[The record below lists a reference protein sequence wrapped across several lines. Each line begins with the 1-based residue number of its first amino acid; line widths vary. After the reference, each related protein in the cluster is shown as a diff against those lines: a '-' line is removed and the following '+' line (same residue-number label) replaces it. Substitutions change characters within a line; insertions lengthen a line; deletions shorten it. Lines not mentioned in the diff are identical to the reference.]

1 MPVSHLTL
9 TVSHLPTS
17 TSFFLSCLQPLG
29 YQFIGRHDDYIGFG
43 QKQGEPADFW
53 VTERKPGGAN
63 SAVHVAF
70 PAPSRDAVGSFF
82 ISALKA
88 GGTIHFEPKCRDS
101 QSAYFSA
108 AVIDLDGNSIEAVYR
123 SGASVV
129 ASEAGGPTIALLEN
143 GSVVSK
149 VSKSSR
155 ATSVRSESI
164 APPRSEAKSRAVSRA
179 PTSVAP
185 TSVAPSAYERESTYD
200 RERSAPTT
208 VSRAQPASQSY
219 TVHTV
224 QTVQKPVDDGS
235 KAAKTIVGTLIGAA
249 AGAAIAYAMVMGDS
263 QSSSD
268 ENTSKSS
275 PHYTP
280 EHHQLMGPP
289 SQVSH
294 SEEQRYRALEAPP
307 TRSVYTSAS
316 APRSTLSRSHT
327 SKNPRASTIYE
338 GTEFF
343 DDHGRRASDG
353 SVFSIPEDAPLRA
366 IEYPASMNGW
376 RDEYSPST
384 FISSYAADKP
394 RAGSVHSVSTVKAS
408 QANSQRRHSH
418 DDRDTYSTHSNGS
431 KVYRAASTHS
441 NNSHHYSTTK
451 SAKDKDG
458 AGSVASSTRS
468 AHNIPLPAGSQATY
482 YSPASSHQG
491 KSVISARNVPL
502 PDSVADLD
510 VNSHV
515 TPDDSI
521 SQIGSR
527 SARSSHSHH
536 SKHSKASRHSSK
548 SKFEEVVKPA
558 DSVSQVSRASQRTIK
573 AEGSRAGSKVSSWR
587 SQVV

>member
-53 VTERKPGGAN
+53 VTERKPGGPP

-88 GGTIHFEPKCRDS
+88 GGTIHNEPKCRDS
-101 QSAYFSA
+101 QTGFFSA

-123 SGASVV
+123 TGGSVV
-129 ASEAGGPTIALLEN
+129 ASEAGPTIALLEN

-149 VSKSSR
+149 ASKSSR

-164 APPRSEAKSRAVSRA
+164 ATPRSEAKSRAVTAVSRA

-185 TSVAPSAYERESTYD
+185 SSIAPTAYERESTYE
-200 RERSAPTT
+200 RERYAPSA
-208 VSRAQPASQSY
+208 VSRPSQPAPPTY
-219 TVHTV
+219 TVQTV

-235 KAAKTIVGTLIGAA
+235 KAAKTIIGTLIGAA
-249 AGAAIAYAMVMGDS
+249 AGAAIAYAMVKGDS
-263 QSSSD
+263 ESSSD
-268 ENTSKSS
+268 ANTSNPS
-275 PHYTP
+275 PQYTP

-289 SQVSH
+289 SQVSQ
-294 SEEQRYRALEAPP
+294 SEGQRYRALEGPS
-307 TRSVYTSAS
+307 TRSVYTAAS
-316 APRSTLSRSHT
+316 APRSTLSRSQT

-343 DDHGRRASDG
+343 DDHGRGASDG
-353 SVFSIPEDAPLRA
+353 SVFSIPEHGPLRA
-366 IEYPASMNGW
+366 IEYPASHNEW

-394 RAGSVHSVSTVKAS
+394 RAGSVHSVSTIKAS
-408 QANSQRRHSH
+408 QANGQRRHSH

-431 KVYRAASTHS
+431 KAHRAASSHGH
-441 NNSHHYSTTK
+441 SHHSTK
-451 SAKDKDG
+451 SVKDN
-458 AGSVASSTRS
+458 GSVASSIRS
-468 AHNIPLPAGSQATY
+468 ARNIPLPAGSKATY
-482 YSPASSHQG
+482 YSATPSEHG
-491 KSVISARNVPL
+491 KSHLSARNVPL
-502 PDSVADLD
+502 PDSVIDLD

-515 TPDDSI
+515 SPNDSV

-527 SARSSHSHH
+527 PARSSHSHH
-536 SKHSKASRHSSK
+536 SKHSKSSKHSSK
-548 SKFEEVVKPA
+548 PKFEDVVKPA
-558 DSVSQVSRASQRTIK
+558 DSVSQVSRTSQRTIK
-573 AEGSRAGSKVSSWR
+573 AEENRAASRVSSWR

>member
-53 VTERKPGGAN
+53 ITERKPGGAN

-108 AVIDLDGNSIEAVYR
+108 AVIDLDGNSIEAMYR

-164 APPRSEAKSRAVSRA
+164 APPKSEAKSRAVSRA

-185 TSVAPSAYERESTYD
+185 TAYE

-208 VSRAQPASQSY
+208 VSRAQPAPQSY

-235 KAAKTIVGTLIGAA
+235 KVAKTIVGTLIGAA

-289 SQVSH
+289 SQVSQ

-307 TRSVYTSAS
+307 PRSVYTAAS

-384 FISSYAADKP
+384 LISSYAADKP

-418 DDRDTYSTHSNGS
+418 DDRDAYSTHSNGS

-451 SAKDKDG
+451 SVEDKDG
-458 AGSVASSTRS
+458 AGSIASATR
-468 AHNIPLPAGSQATY
+468 
-482 YSPASSHQG
+482 
-491 KSVISARNVPL
+491 SARNVPL
-502 PDSVADLD
+502 PAGSDATYYSAAPSHQGKSHVSARHVLLPESVLD
-510 VNSHV
+510 VDVDSHV
-515 TPDDSI
+515 SPNDSI

-536 SKHSKASRHSSK
+536 SKHSKTSKHSSK
-548 SKFEEVVKPA
+548 SNFEDVVKPA
-558 DSVSQVSRASQRTIK
+558 DSVSQASRASQRTIK
-573 AEGSRAGSKVSSWR
+573 AEGSRVGSKVSSWR